1 MSTKAPIAVIT
12 GANGFVGSHLSEL
25 LLSKGWKVRSIIR
38 SSSNTK
44 WLDHQDVELHPV
56 GITDIAL
63 VAQVL
68 QGADYLFHLA
78 GTTKSINEQGF
89 YDGNVETTRVVLE
102 AALQAQLTNIV
113 VSSSLAASAPA
124 QNRTPVT
131 EETASNPFS
140 MYGQSKVAQEA
151 LCKEYM
157 DRLPITI
164 VRPPIIFGPRDT
176 EVFLFFKMVNTGFVT
191 AVGSQEK
198 YLSAV
203 FINDLVR
210 GLMQAASSE
219 AAIGETFFITSEEF
233 YSWSQFA
240 DEIARALNKK
250 TRTIR
255 IPQALLKPIAAIS
268 EGIDRLRGRPA
279 TLSRE
284 KAREMAQEA
293 WICSAA
299 KATKLFGYRQ
309 EWQLKD
315 SVKQTVDWYRKEG
328 WL

>member
-25 LLSKGWKVRSIIR
+25 LLSKGWQVRSIIR

-44 WLDHQDVELHPV
+44 WLDHQTVELHRV
-56 GITDIAL
+56 GITDVTA
-63 VAQVL
+63 VAKVL

-78 GTTKSINEQGF
+78 GTTKSIDEKGF
-89 YDGNVETTRVVLE
+89 YEGNVETTRVVLD
-102 AALQAQLTNIV
+102 AALQANLKNIL

-131 EETASNPFS
+131 EETPSNPFS
-140 MYGQSKVAQEA
+140 MYGQSKVAQEE
-151 LCKEYM
+151 LSKSYM
-157 DRLPITI
+157 NRLPITI

-176 EVFLFFKMVNTGFVT
+176 EVLLFFKMVNTGFVT
-191 AVGSQEK
+191 AVGSKEK

-203 FINDLVR
+203 YINDLTR
-210 GLMQAASSE
+210 GLMQAAESE
-219 AAIGETFFITSEEF
+219 AAVGHTFFISSEEF
-233 YSWSQFA
+233 YSWGQFA
-240 DEIARALNKK
+240 SEIAVALGKK

-293 WICSAA
+293 WICSPA
-299 KATKLFGYRQ
+299 KAKKLFGYQQ

-315 SVKQTVDWYRKEG
+315 SVKETVEWYQKQG